1 MSSFPRFI
9 KSSESMQAKLL
20 SLPET
25 GMGYQVFSGISNFAP
40 FPQRFIAFNAQLIL
54 PLSNASVD
62 KHLFSTRGM
71 KSILDHATIG
81 SFSDVHILLKNQM
94 KQVND
99 TPVSYSPKISSR
111 TGAIHNNPVWA
122 NGTDRFV
129 RLSAYENDLRV
140 NLQLKCLIPGS
151 YTTTYADFIECKET
165 DADPIDR
172 YALPNEE
179 QIKHVFHVQ
188 PSSVDWYRSG
198 IVEPANGH
206 NGGGVEALYL
216 YRTDY

>member
-1 MSSFPRFI
+1 
-9 KSSESMQAKLL
+9 MQAKLL

-25 GMGYQVFSGISNFAP
+25 GMGYQVFSGISSFAP
-40 FPQRFIAFNAQLIL
+40 FPQRFIAFNAQLII
-54 PLSNASVD
+54 PLSRVTVD
-62 KHLFSTRGM
+62 KRIISIRGM
-71 KSILDHATIG
+71 NFILDNATIG
-81 SFSDVHILLKNQM
+81 SFSDVHILMKNQI

-99 TPVSYSPKISSR
+99 TPVSYSPKISSS
-111 TGAIHNNPVWA
+111 TGSIHNDPVRA

-129 RLSAYENDLRV
+129 RLSAYENDLRI
-140 NLQLKCLIPGS
+140 NLHMKSLRPGS

-165 DADPIDR
+165 GADPIDR

-188 PSSVDWYRSG
+188 PSSVDWYRPG

-206 NGGGVEALYL
+206 NGGGVEAFFDFGTSPATYL